1 MLLSGGGLDN
11 PFTKEEVW
19 AAIRAS
25 PAEKVP
31 GPDGFNGTFF
41 RACWQT
47 IKANVMAV
55 FHKFY
60 QLASGDFANRA
71 LIILLPKKDG
81 AVQMNDFR
89 PISLSL
95 DGKTNCKG
103 PLN

>member
-1 MLLSGGGLDN
+1 
-11 PFTKEEVW
+11 
-19 AAIRAS
+19 
-25 PAEKVP
+25 
-31 GPDGFNGTFF
+31 
-41 RACWQT
+41 
-47 IKANVMAV
+47 MAV